1 MPELLTLI
9 KYQGKQAFR
18 NSSEDKFIKY
28 HHYKS
33 ATKVLYYGKMSLNL
47 IFIIKRNMFCYSF
60 KIYSSFNRLSKFP
73 RLDYFIIPLW
83 FFYPLEDEVHLEF
96 IVKSIRTA

>member
-1 MPELLTLI
+1 MYVWPIQKDTQFIKLALSKMPELLTLI
-9 KYQGKQAFR
+9 KYQSKQAFR

-47 IFIIKRNMFCYSF
+47 IFSIKRNMFCLF
-60 KIYSSFNRLSKFP
+60 L
-73 RLDYFIIPLW
+73 
-83 FFYPLEDEVHLEF
+83 
-96 IVKSIRTA
+96 